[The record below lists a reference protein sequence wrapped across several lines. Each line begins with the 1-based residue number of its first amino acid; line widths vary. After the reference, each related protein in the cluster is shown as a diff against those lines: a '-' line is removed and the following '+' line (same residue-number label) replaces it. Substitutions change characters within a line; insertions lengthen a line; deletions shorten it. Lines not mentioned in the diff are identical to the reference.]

1 MSNNLS
7 DKEIALE
14 ILKTLIEQNLISYED
29 FPEETSY
36 SGLTCRT
43 YEKIFKCVNNAYNTI
58 NSN

>member
-14 ILKTLIEQNLISYED
+14 ILKTLMEQKLISYDD

-36 SGLTCRT
+36 SGLICRT
-43 YEKIFKCVNNAYNTI
+43 YEKIFKCVNDAYNTI
-58 NSN
+58 TTN